1 MKIFGKT
8 FHKIAFTPATD
19 GFGSEFQAARNA
31 SADRGR
37 RIGGVVGGV
46 IGTGNAAAKTGV
58 ALVMLVAVTTSGHVI
73 GFVQGVWRGATACP
87 NV

>member
-8 FHKIAFTPATD
+8 FRTIAFTPAAD
-19 GFGSEFQAARNA
+19 SFGSEFHTARNA
-31 SADRGR
+31 GAEHGR

-46 IGTGNAAAKTGV
+46 IGTGNAAAKVGV
-58 ALVMLVAVTTSGHVI
+58 AMVMLVAVTTSGHVI
-73 GFVQGVWRGATACP
+73 GFVQGVWRGVTACP

>member
-1 MKIFGKT
+1 MKLFGNRYHKVT
-8 FHKIAFTPATD
+8 FSPATD
-19 GFGSEFQAARNA
+19 SFESEFQAARNA
-31 SADRGR
+31 GAERGR
-37 RIGGVVGGV
+37 KIGGVVGGV
-46 IGTGNAAAKTGV
+46 IGTGNAAAKAGA